1 MHCYINF
8 RNSLSSLTPV
18 PGHPNAFL
26 ARDAPSTLPSTR
38 EELADGPG
46 KLKKVVLKS
55 SRTGDKE
62 IELPKYHWD
71 ALDGRYWYVAKGR
84 ENVERHF
91 KEMGDLGKIER
102 EEGKVEDGVV
112 GNVNSWRMIRRIKE
126 RIEKQKEE
134 DSIPGKREERQ
145 VKRALGI
152 IDLNKKYVLSFLL
165 SISLYNHLTPRSL
178 QLRISHFP
186 LIVLLD
192 LSSTPPRPRPPNLHS
207 PPDFPPTPPRNLH
220 RRYTTRTPL
229 DNLHSFDR
237 W

>member
-91 KEMGDLGKIER
+91 KEMGDLAKIER
-102 EEGKVEDGVV
+102 EEGKVEDGGV

-152 IDLNKKYVLSFLL
+152 IDLNKKYVLSFL
-165 SISLYNHLTPRSL
+165 SISPYNHLTQFSLVAPNRLLHSHRSTL
-178 QLRISHFP
+178 P
-186 LIVLLD
+186 LFNA
-192 LSSTPPRPRPPNLHS
+192 STPTSSESTLPS
-207 PPDFPPTPPRNLH
+207 
-220 RRYTTRTPL
+220 
-229 DNLHSFDR
+229 
-237 W
+237 